1 VIRTIAVLFVASC
14 LPAQEVY
21 DLLLKGGH
29 VIDPKNGRNQK
40 LDIAISGKKIQKI
53 APVIPSVHGRNV
65 VDLSDYYITPGLV
78 DIHAYLT
85 PRSNPA
91 GVNPDHNALRFGVT
105 TVVDAGSAGWKNFA
119 EFQKEVIEPAK
130 VRVLAFVN
138 VTGGGLLEPG
148 DKAPDAAAASDV
160 VAKYPKT
167 IVGIRAM
174 HDTES
179 LDAARKAAESAKT
192 IVMADSPQVRSGDI
206 ATEIYGRHGRLESF
220 ASARKKGVVLDVG
233 HGNEG
238 LWFRIAAPAIRQ
250 GFLPDTISTGM
261 DSRSVMLPR
270 AYLTN
275 VMSKFLAMGMTLDQV
290 VERTTVRPATA
301 IRRPELGSLVEG
313 GAADIA
319 VFELR
324 KGSFGFVDSGHA
336 RMQADREL
344 RCVLTIREGEVV
356 WDTEGLSLTDWKKA
370 GPYSNFK

>member
-1 VIRTIAVLFVASC
+1 MIRTIAILCIASW

-53 APVIPSVHGRNV
+53 APVIPSAHGRNV
-65 VDLSDYYITPGLV
+65 VDLSDYYITPGLI

-85 PRSNPA
+85 PRSHPP

-119 EFQKEVIEPAK
+119 EFEKEVIEPAK

-138 VTGGGLLEPG
+138 ITGGGLLDPG
-148 DKAPDAAAASDV
+148 DQASDAAAAAQT
-160 VAKYPKT
+160 VAKHPKT

-174 HDTES
+174 QSPE
-179 LDAARKAAESAKT
+179 AALKAAESAKT
-192 IVMADSPQVRSGDI
+192 IVLADSPQVRPGDI
-206 ATEIYGRHGRLESF
+206 ATQIYGRRGRLEAF
-220 ASARKKGVVLDVG
+220 AAARKKGVVLDVG

-250 GFLPDTISTGM
+250 GFLPDTISTAM

-270 AYLTN
+270 ANMTN
-275 VMSKFLAMGMTLDQV
+275 VLSKFLAMGMTLDQV
-290 VERTTVRPATA
+290 VERTTVRAATA
-301 IRRPELGSLVEG
+301 IRRPDLGLLAEG
-313 GAADIA
+313 GTADIA

-336 RMQADREL
+336 RMPADREL
-344 RCVLTIREGEVV
+344 RCVLTIRDGEVV